1 MLAAELRGV
10 RERKW
15 NLERPLV
22 FIGVALVKTS
32 GVLKSQSVRAR
43 ITRRLDLW
51 AQGLFVGLVK
61 DTEAEGMLRIGRA
74 PAGKTDA

>member
-15 NLERPLV
+15 NSERSLV

-32 GVLKSQSVRAR
+32 GVLKAQSVRAR
-43 ITRRLDLW
+43 ITRWLDLW
-51 AQGLFVGLVK
+51 EQGLFVGLVE
-61 DTEAEGMLRIGRA
+61 DTEAEGRLRS
-74 PAGKTDA
+74 